1 MGEPHEL
8 TSSNVSATVDN
19 GIGVYTLYRT
29 RGGPVRYVGMSEDLA
44 DRIRDHV
51 DDYPYFEYEYHS
63 SPTAA
68 YEREAQLFH
77 QHGGT
82 DDLDNAQHPP
92 RPHQQVTCPACGI
105 HD

>member
-1 MGEPHEL
+1 MRGPHDL
-8 TSSNVSATVDN
+8 TSANVSATVENDV
-19 GIGVYTLYRT
+19 GVYALFRS
-29 RGGPVRYVGMSEDLA
+29 RDGPIRFVGMSEDLA

-51 DDYPYFEYEYHS
+51 DDYPYFEYEHHQ

-68 YEREAQLFH
+68 YERVAQLFH

-82 DDLDNAQHPP
+82 DDLDNVQHPA
-92 RPHQQVTCPACGI
+92 RPHEQVTCPACGL